1 MRRGT
6 PILRKNNNI
15 DFILPVGGG
24 STIDCAK
31 VIAAGFFYNGD
42 PWDLVVRKGQDR
54 ESAAHRCGAYPGSH
68 RLRDEL
74 SGCDYE
80 QGNQRENSG

>member
-1 MRRGT
+1 MRRG
-6 PILRKNNNI
+6 IQIAREHNI

-42 PWDLVVRKGQDR
+42 PWDLVVAGQDR
-54 ESAAHRCGAYPGSH
+54 ESAAHRCGAYLATTGS
-68 RLRDEL
+68 
-74 SGCDYE
+74 G
-80 QGNQRENSG
+80 